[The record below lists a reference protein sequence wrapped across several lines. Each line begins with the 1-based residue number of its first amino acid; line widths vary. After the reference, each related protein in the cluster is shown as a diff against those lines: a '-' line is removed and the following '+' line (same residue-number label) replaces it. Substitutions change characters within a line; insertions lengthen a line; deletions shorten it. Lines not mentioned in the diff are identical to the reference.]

1 MRQGFQKVL
10 EIKPPRDLFT
20 SSGAF
25 VLGIHSLEGVI
36 SWQKSEQKEN

>member
-1 MRQGFQKVL
+1 MKKSFQKVL
-10 EIKPPRDLFT
+10 KTTPPRDLFT

-36 SWQKSEQKEN
+36 SW